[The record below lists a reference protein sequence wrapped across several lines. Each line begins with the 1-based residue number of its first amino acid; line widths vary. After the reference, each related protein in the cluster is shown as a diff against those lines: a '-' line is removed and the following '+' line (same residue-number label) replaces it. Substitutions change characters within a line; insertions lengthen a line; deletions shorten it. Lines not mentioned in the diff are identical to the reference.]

1 MIYKRL
7 PTPEFRS
14 LKALEARFTMVAFR
28 ATVGLQRVTNPTES
42 DGREQTKLTWFR
54 KDERFSGVGMDQQR
68 AAASGNRE
76 GSTPLPWF

>member
-7 PTPEFRS
+7 PNPKFRS

-42 DGREQTKLTWFR
+42 DGREP
-54 KDERFSGVGMDQQR
+54 DETDLVS
-68 AAASGNRE
+68 
-76 GSTPLPWF
+76 

>member
-7 PTPEFRS
+7 PNPEFRS

-28 ATVGLQRVTNPTES
+28 APVGLQRVTNPTES

-54 KDERFSGVGMDQQR
+54 RDERLSGVGKDQQR

-76 GSTPLPWF
+76 GSTPLPWL

>member
-28 ATVGLQRVTNPTES
+28 VTVGLQRVTNPTES
-42 DGREQTKLTWFR
+42 DGREP
-54 KDERFSGVGMDQQR
+54 DETDLVS
-68 AAASGNRE
+68 
-76 GSTPLPWF
+76 